1 MKEYYRKL
9 IVEMINKIHSEKL
22 LCRIY
27 KLAEYLY
34 LREDNGG
41 VSK

>member
-9 IVEMINKIHSEKL
+9 IVEMVGKIHSEKL

-27 KLAEYLY
+27 NLAEYLY
-34 LREDNGG
+34 VHET
-41 VSK
+41 

>member
-9 IVEMINKIHSEKL
+9 IIEMIGKIHSEKL

-27 KLAEYLY
+27 NLAEYLY
-34 LREDNGG
+34 IHKEG
-41 VSK
+41 VENE